1 MDGGG
6 GRWGLAVEEGIRP
19 VLVVPRC
26 LAGLQEGQFQ
36 ECIQSRKWGQLQAVS
51 QHCSERAG
59 GVNQEALA
67 VVLQLEVLQLVIL
80 RLW

>member
-1 MDGGG
+1 M
-6 GRWGLAVEEGIRP
+6 AVEEGIRP